1 MKWELEE
8 LRDKKKQNNF
18 RNEDAKKEGRQSM
31 QKWRTEIRKVNKMR
45 QNEESGFFREKM
57 IDTEKQKKKR
67 ESQHIHNWSL

>member
-57 IDTEKQKKKR
+57 IDTEKQKKKKR
-67 ESQHIHNWSL
+67 EPTHT